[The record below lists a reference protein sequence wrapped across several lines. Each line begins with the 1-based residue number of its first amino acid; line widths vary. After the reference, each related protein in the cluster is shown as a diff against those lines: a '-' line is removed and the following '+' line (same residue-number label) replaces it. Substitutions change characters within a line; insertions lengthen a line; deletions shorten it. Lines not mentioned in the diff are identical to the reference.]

1 MKMSCSLPLL
11 PTAVRHLSHPGR
23 RAQSAG
29 LTPTIILPGQRHNPA
44 ALLPLSYGSTRRFW
58 LSADAVVLEKGRSGV
73 PTEPTQGRP
82 LSPARAQPRP
92 AGRPPG
98 PYSPAGRP
106 HSHPRAAA
114 ARARLPGPERRPA
127 PGPSEWP
134 RRAARGRPGHGPSP
148 PARLAPLRA
157 RAGPRKGP
165 AARDPLQTAFPMQ
178 RPSRPQLT
186 CRSWYRTA
194 HADRRDRHGKLQPG
208 ATAHSLRHSN
218 GAALHAGPRPAS
230 LRLRQRRAVLCRNKA
245 PSGGRSAA
253 THRRPS
259 EAGRGHRAVGGAVVP
274 RGAQP
279 PFPRARGRASFAL
292 PAVFPPR
299 AAQQR
304 LLKRA
309 GGKGPV
315 SKQAGSA
322 SLHSGVAH
330 RRKAFWCVMFLEYL
344 YWIGNFATLDL
355 YCVRRQLMTQHSY
368 ELQMLKL
375 EEKSTLTAEYSWVQT
390 ASVPL
395 RLGCYSSPLFDGV
408 QLLRTYLRNKAGGK
422 DGLFL

>member
-1 MKMSCSLPLL
+1 MTSQTTPTQQKKRSEVFLRQQLTQAPQANEDVLFPPSPPHCSKASVTP
-11 PTAVRHLSHPGR
+11 
-23 RAQSAG
+23 RAQSPVSRPHPYYYPPRAA
-29 LTPTIILPGQRHNPA
+29 PQPRRAPA
-44 ALLPLSYGSTRRFW
+44 ALLREHTPVLTLSRRRRFRKRTKRNPDG
-58 LSADAVVLEKGRSGV
+58 ADAG
-73 PTEPTQGRP
+73 PPAEPRTGT
-82 LSPARAQPRP
+82 AET
-92 AGRPPG
+92 GG
-98 PYSPAGRP
+98 E
-106 HSHPRAAA
+106 A
-114 ARARLPGPERRPA
+114 ARALQPGRAAPLPPARRGGPRTAPRPGEAPRAGPERVAPESRRRKARP
-127 PGPSEWP
+127 
-134 RRAARGRPGHGPSP
+134 RPL

-165 AARDPLQTAFPMQ
+165 TARDPLQTAFPMQ

-208 ATAHSLRHSN
+208 TTAHSLRHSN

-330 RRKAFWCVMFLEYL
+330 RRKAF
-344 YWIGNFATLDL
+344 
-355 YCVRRQLMTQHSY
+355 
-368 ELQMLKL
+368 
-375 EEKSTLTAEYSWVQT
+375 
-390 ASVPL
+390 
-395 RLGCYSSPLFDGV
+395 
-408 QLLRTYLRNKAGGK
+408 
-422 DGLFL
+422 